1 MSSLPVKFKKLC
13 PDAKI
18 PAYQTPGAAAC
29 DLSAAIDASLTVE
42 PGARTLI
49 PTGLALDFGTSSAD
63 ASVVALIFARS
74 GLAVKRGLALSNGVG
89 VIDADYR
96 GEIKVAVV
104 NLGAEPVTVE
114 PGDRIAQMAFFPV
127 LRAAFEEVP
136 EISDTE
142 RGAGGFGHTGV

>member
-1 MSSLPVKFKKLC
+1 MSSLPVKFKKLR

-29 DLSAAIDASLTVE
+29 DLSAAIDAPLTVE

-49 PTGLALDFGTSSAD
+49 PTGLALDFGASSAD
-63 ASVVALIFARS
+63 TSVVALIFARS